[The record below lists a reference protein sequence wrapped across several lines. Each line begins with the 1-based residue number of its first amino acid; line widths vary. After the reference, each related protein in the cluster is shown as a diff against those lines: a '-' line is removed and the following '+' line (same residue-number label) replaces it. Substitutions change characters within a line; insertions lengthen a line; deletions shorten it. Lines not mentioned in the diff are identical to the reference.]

1 MTIENAQNLHQSPRG
16 SRLARPFAELA
27 AKMRAHDGIV
37 VGVFDDPH
45 FSGRETPR
53 NLRFEHI
60 AAAWG
65 KSIPK

>member
-1 MTIENAQNLHQSPRG
+1 MC
-16 SRLARPFAELA
+16 
-27 AKMRAHDGIV
+27 AHDGIV